1 MHYIVARIVEAQ
13 PELCAYI
20 CHADVVACTAVIEVL
35 ILSGSTAVRLL
46 MPGELSKH
54 AVTEGTKAVTKAT
67 KDA

>member
-1 MHYIVARIVEAQ
+1 MLWYAQ
-13 PELCAYI
+13 LSLMMSI
-20 CHADVVACTAVIEVL
+20 CCHLDTPGL
-35 ILSGSTAVRLL
+35 IAVRLL

>member
-1 MHYIVARIVEAQ
+1 MTSDAVE
-13 PELCAYI
+13 LDNTGL
-20 CHADVVACTAVIEVL
+20 H
-35 ILSGSTAVRLL
+35 AVRLL